1 MFRGV
6 LSGTTGMRA
15 QLLRQDVIANNLA
28 NAATPGYRQDV
39 VAFSTYLDS
48 YVYRA
53 DASGLSYL
61 GGIAPAMVLYE
72 TRTLHVPGP
81 LESTGNPLDI
91 ALSPGAYLT
100 VETEAGPRYTRRG
113 DLSLTADGYLEVGG
127 YRVLGRS
134 GQVRVPYQDREISI
148 GSDGTV
154 YCGGEEVDRLLIVGF
169 EDQLR
174 LRKEGSCLFVPEG
187 TAPREIEATV
197 FTGCLEKS
205 AVDAVREMVHL
216 VDAFRAYEAAQR
228 AIQAQDEATA
238 AAVNRVGKV

>member
-6 LSGTTGMRA
+6 LSGTTAMRA

-53 DASGLSYL
+53 DKAGLSYL
-61 GGIAPAMVLYE
+61 GGITPAMVLYE
-72 TRTLHVPGP
+72 TRTVHVPGP
-81 LESTGNPLDI
+81 IETTGNPMDI

-100 VETEAGPRYTRRG
+100 VEAPGGLRYTRRG

-127 YRVLGRS
+127 YRVLGLS
-134 GQVRVPYQDREISI
+134 GQIRIPQQDRPVHIAQ
-148 GSDGTV
+148 DGTV

-169 EDQLR
+169 EDQSV
-174 LRKEGSCLFVPEG
+174 LRKEGSCLFAAGEG
-187 TAPREIEATV
+187 TGREVQATV
-197 FTGCLEKS
+197 LSGCLEKS
-205 AVDAVREMVHL
+205 SVDAVMEMVHL
-216 VDAFRAYEAAQR
+216 VDAFRAYEASQR